1 MMFEGDF
8 FEKIK
13 RMVEEMERKMEVPV
27 EVKES
32 NASQVK
38 VRRRISPVFEDEI
51 KGTLETEYMCV
62 EKPRE
67 VIFCM
72 HIPGVGREGV
82 EIRRKG
88 RAIEIVARR
97 RDGNAYFSTFELPKN
112 AVPEE
117 RVVKIKGGL
126 LVLIIPKRKRI

>member
-1 MMFEGDF
+1 MFEGDF
-8 FEKIK
+8 FERIK
-13 RMVEEMERKMEVPV
+13 KMVEEMERKTEVQV
-27 EVKES
+27 DIRES

-38 VRRRISPVFEDEI
+38 VRRRVTTFPEGEI

-72 HIPGVGREGV
+72 RIPGVGKEGV
-82 EIRRKG
+82 EIRRRGK
-88 RAIEIVARR
+88 AIEIVARR

-117 RVVKIKGGL
+117 RVLRIKGGL